1 MGGQPLHL
9 ISSFRT
15 RARTNLDIIS
25 GKFPLRWIAMVCG
38 LMLVGCSSNEP
49 PVQDCV
55 HDDREVPASGASEY
69 VLHTQ
74 ETICDN
80 FAHSDTVLL
89 YLVKRGESRRIEVFE
104 YVPAMTRDEP
114 RVTWVSPDKLRI
126 DFRGVESVV
135 KTYQVNELQVNIYV
149 ATPPPRP

>member
-1 MGGQPLHL
+1 M
-9 ISSFRT
+9 
-15 RARTNLDIIS
+15 NIIS
-25 GKFPLRWIAMVCG
+25 GKFPLRWIAALCW
-38 LMLVGCSSNEP
+38 LMIVGCSNDEP

-55 HDDREVPASGASEY
+55 HDDREVPASGASDY
-69 VLHTQ
+69 VLHTE

-89 YLVKRGESRRIEVFE
+89 YLVKRGEARRIEVFE

-114 RVTWVSPDKLRI
+114 RVTWVSPGRLRI
-126 DFRGVESVV
+126 DFRAVESVV